1 MQQGR
6 AHFLLEKY
14 LDRSITSQ
22 ELEELNALLSKDA
35 GSLEDALADM
45 IAQSPGMD
53 DYHEEVWDPLYDR
66 IGERMEEAAP
76 EGEASPVVGISRK
89 RRWLLAA
96 AAVVLLLIGAGSLF
110 RYNNKPAAPIALVKD
125 TTYLHD
131 AAPGGNKAV
140 LRLANDSVIDLTG
153 AKNGIL
159 DQQSGSQVVK
169 PADGE
174 LAYEKGGVGP
184 VGFNTLTTPRGGQY
198 RLTLPD
204 GSRVWLNAASALKY
218 PTVFSGKERVVE
230 LQGEAYFEVAQNA
243 AMPFRVMVR
252 KTPVE
257 KPVQVEV
264 LGTQFNVMAYP
275 DEPYISTTLLE
286 GSVRVREGA
295 KAVLLKPGEQAREN
309 NVNPVDTE
317 EVVAWKNG
325 MFKFDEA
332 TIEQVMRQISR
343 WYDVEVV
350 YVNEHPKD
358 VFRGEMYRNVNASK
372 ILRVLQASGVH
383 FTVEGKKIYVKS

>member
-1 MQQGR
+1 M
-6 AHFLLEKY
+6 
-14 LDRSITSQ
+14 
-22 ELEELNALLSKDA
+22 
-35 GSLEDALADM
+35 ADM
-45 IAQSPGMD
+45 IAQAPGMA
-53 DYHEEVWDPLYDR
+53 DYQEADWDPLFDK
-66 IGERMEEAAP
+66 IGDQIKEP
-76 EGEASPVVGISRK
+76 SPVVGISRR
-89 RRWLLAA
+89 RRWMWAA
-96 AAVVLLLIGAGSLF
+96 AAVVLLLASTGSLF
-110 RYNNKPAAPIALVKD
+110 LHKRAELVAVVVKD

-131 AAPGGNKAV
+131 AAPGGNKAM

-153 AKNGIL
+153 AKNGVL
-159 DQQSGSQVVK
+159 DQQGGSQVVK

-174 LAYEKGGVGP
+174 LAYEKGGAGSI
-184 VGFNTLTTPRGGQY
+184 GFNTLTTPRGGQY
-198 RLTLPD
+198 HLTLPD

-218 PTVFSGKERVVE
+218 PTTFSGKERVVE
-230 LQGEAYFEVAQNA
+230 LQGEAYFEVAPNA
-243 AMPFRVMVR
+243 SMPFRVMAR
-252 KTPVE
+252 KSPGE
-257 KPVQVEV
+257 EPVQVEV

-275 DEPYISTTLLE
+275 DEPQISTTLLE
-286 GSVRVREGA
+286 GSVRVRNGG
-295 KAVLLKPGEQAREN
+295 KAVLIKPGEQAREN

-358 VFRGEMYRNVNASK
+358 LFRGEMYRNVNVSK

-383 FTVEGKKIYVKS
+383 FTVEGKRIYVKS

>member
-45 IAQSPGMD
+45 IAQAPRMA
-53 DYHEEVWDPLYDR
+53 DYQEADWDPLFDK
-66 IGERMEEAAP
+66 IGDHIQAS
-76 EGEASPVVGISRK
+76 SPVVGISRR
-89 RRWLLAA
+89 RRWIFAATA

-110 RYNNKPAAPIALVKD
+110 RYNKYKPSAPLALVKD

-131 AAPGGNKAV
+131 AAPGGNKAM

-153 AKNGIL
+153 AKNGVL
-159 DQQSGSQVVK
+159 DQQGGSQVVK

-174 LAYEKGGVGP
+174 LAYEKGGAGS
-184 VGFNTLTTPRGGQY
+184 VGFNTLITPRGGQY
-198 RLTLPD
+198 HLTLPD

-243 AMPFRVMVR
+243 SMPFRVMVR
-252 KTPVE
+252 KTPAE
-257 KPVQVEV
+257 EPVQVEV

-275 DEPYISTTLLE
+275 DEPGISTTLLE

-295 KAVLLKPGEQAREN
+295 KAVLIKPGEQAREN
-309 NVNPVDTE
+309 RVNPVDTE

-358 VFRGEMYRNVNASK
+358 LFRGELYRNVNVSR

-383 FTVEGKKIYVKS
+383 FTVEGKRIYVKS